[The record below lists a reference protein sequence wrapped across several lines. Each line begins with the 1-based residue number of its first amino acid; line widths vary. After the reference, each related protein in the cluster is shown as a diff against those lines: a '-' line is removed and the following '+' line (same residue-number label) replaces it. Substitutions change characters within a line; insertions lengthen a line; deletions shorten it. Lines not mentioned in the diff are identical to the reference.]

1 MVQMVCIFQKVW
13 KILPLQSSEYHFFF
27 FSGDQQHTETST
39 TTKLL
44 TSTIESKFQ
53 CQLYPIP
60 LQLKCDG
67 ITHCIPD
74 GADEQDC
81 PEAPALSS
89 TTSIP
94 SIKSP
99 KNHNE
104 LRVEF
109 QKDKKTVWKS
119 KNDIRKL

>member
-1 MVQMVCIFQKVW
+1 M
-13 KILPLQSSEYHFFF
+13 
-27 FSGDQQHTETST
+27 
-39 TTKLL
+39 TKLL
-44 TSTIESKFQ
+44 TSTIVSKFQ

-60 LQLKCDG
+60 IQLKCDG

-81 PEAPALSS
+81 PEAPGLSS

-99 KNHNE
+99 TNHKE

-109 QKDKKTVWKS
+109 KKNKKSAWKS
-119 KNDIRKL
+119 KKDVKKM